1 MDAIPKPSPDPDEFR
16 RWYERELDLWTRVTL
31 SGLVINGKMKE
42 RADLFAGRISF
53 EDYKRS
59 MEQIEQMKGDAA

>member
-1 MDAIPKPSPDPDEFR
+1 MDAISKPSPDPDEFR

-42 RADLFAGRISF
+42 RGERDGREHSEF
-53 EDYKRS
+53 PKVT
-59 MEQIEQMKGDAA
+59 A